1 MNLARLRAL
10 HAALR
15 ALEVDATTIPY
26 GPGLGLSGS
35 GRAQRP
41 GQTAFVPVTR
51 PVAEL
56 GGPPA
61 FGVIAGDAY
70 RSVDEGSVSLAQ
82 VREALRQARRLRRPV
97 CHPSQQRVDQARA
110 ARPW

>member
-15 ALEVDATTIPY
+15 ALEVDATTIPC

-51 PVAEL
+51 QL
-56 GGPPA
+56 
-61 FGVIAGDAY
+61 
-70 RSVDEGSVSLAQ
+70 RSWAVHRPSVS
-82 VREALRQARRLRRPV
+82 
-97 CHPSQQRVDQARA
+97 SRA
-110 ARPW
+110 MPIAP